1 MFEDV
6 SLQFDQ
12 PLWLAL
18 LVLIIPA
25 YLLARR
31 SIGGLSPL
39 KTHVTFALRAVVIFL
54 LALSLARPTWMKQG
68 EGLTV
73 MVVLDRSR
81 SVPHVVQQ
89 QALEYLRQAT
99 EIDRKPEDRLGI
111 ITVGGNAAIA
121 ALPNRYSSFDN
132 FADNL
137 QDRDATNLADGVSLA
152 LATAPQ
158 DTAIRFVLI
167 SDGNETAGHVL
178 EAARLARANDI
189 PIDVIPLMYNL
200 DREVIFDRIVS
211 PARAREGQVHTLR
224 MVIRAQAET
233 SGTLTLTQ
241 NGVPF
246 DLTPGEP
253 GEGIHIS
260 LQPGL
265 NTKTIPIVFDTPGT
279 QQFEARF
286 EADEPGTDLIAENNS
301 ASAVTFVGGEGRVLI
316 INDSL
321 SEAEPLQNAL
331 EASDLS
337 VEVMQLQGVVSLA
350 MLSGYDA
357 VILINQ
363 NAHTLTDEQDR
374 WLHDY
379 VHDLGGGLV
388 MIGGPQ
394 AFGAGGWIN
403 RKVEEAMP
411 VKFDPPQNMQRMKGA
426 LALIMHSC
434 EMAQANFWGEKVA
447 EAAINALSS
456 LDIVGIIDYNWQ
468 QGGCVWEWGP
478 DIAGDKSGP
487 LAAAKAMPVGDM
499 PDFAPSLQL
508 AYDGLS
514 KFNANRHCIIISD
527 GDPAPPSQA
536 LLNKFAGSKITVTTV
551 LIAGHGGPQTMQ
563 NIANMTGGRFY
574 NVTNPRN
581 LPEIFIGETRMIAR
595 SLVVEGELYTPQ
607 NQNPL
612 AEPIRGFR
620 DIPAVD
626 GYVLTAPKEG
636 LAEIPFI
643 DDKNGDPIY
652 ANRNY
657 GIGKTIAFT
666 PDLTGKWGSRWIAWD
681 QFKGFWD
688 QSIRWAM
695 RPVAPANMTITTRLE
710 GERAI
715 VEVEALESDES
726 FLNFLQPSAAVL
738 GPEGTEAITVRQVG
752 PGRYRG
758 EFPVDEAGSYLVSLS
773 FRKDGEVLGSLQAA
787 VDVPYAREFRDVKD
801 NRALLYKVADETGG
815 RDLFKLGDAPE
826 MADMWNRAGLEARR
840 SHKPIWDLLAIIAA
854 CIFLFDVAARRL
866 SIGIAEMR
874 KGWSRMVG
882 RRGEVAE
889 DTVAAWKKAR
899 SQVAH
904 RRDERAPAPAQAT
917 SDVHPT
923 GQPDRAVK
931 FEASESDAGAAID
944 VGSESGEPGGTDRPA
959 TPKRREKEAAPP
971 PDEGD
976 FTSRLLAA
984 KRRAREQQQ
993 GDGDRRD
1000 AQQ

>member
-6 SLQFDQ
+6 SLQFEQ

-18 LVLIIPA
+18 LVLVIPV

-31 SIGGLSPL
+31 SIGGLTPL
-39 KTHVTFALRAVVIFL
+39 KTHIIFALRSVVIFL

-81 SVPHVVQQ
+81 SVPHIVQQ
-89 QALEYLRQAT
+89 QALDYLVQAT

-111 ITVGGNAAIA
+111 ITVGQNAAIS
-121 ALPNRYSSFDN
+121 ALPNRYSSFAN

-137 QDRDATNLADGVSLA
+137 ADRDATNLADGVSLA

-167 SDGNETAGHVL
+167 SDGNETEGHVL
-178 EAARLARANDI
+178 ETARLARANGI

-200 DREVIFDRIVS
+200 DREVIFDRIVA

-224 MVIRAQAET
+224 MVMRAQAET
-233 SGTLTLTQ
+233 SGTLTLSQ
-241 NGVPF
+241 NGAPY
-246 DLTPGEP
+246 DLDPEAPGD
-253 GEGIHIS
+253 GVHIS

-279 QQFEARF
+279 QQFEAKF
-286 EADEPGTDLIAENNS
+286 EADDPQTDLIAENNA

-321 SEAEPLQNAL
+321 TEAEPLRAAL

-337 VEVMQLQGVVSLA
+337 VEIQQLDGVSSLA
-350 MLSGYDA
+350 LLSGYDA
-357 VILINQ
+357 VILVNQ
-363 NAHTLTDEQDR
+363 SAASLTDEQDR

-379 VHDLGGGLV
+379 VHDLGGGLIMV
-388 MIGGPQ
+388 GGPQ
-394 AFGAGGWIN
+394 AFGAGGWIG
-403 RKVEEAMP
+403 RKTEDAMP
-411 VKFDPPQNMQRMKGA
+411 VKFDPPQDMQRLKGA

-434 EMAQANFWGEKVA
+434 EMAAGNFWGEKVA
-447 EAAINALSS
+447 ESAINALSS

-478 DIAGDKSGP
+478 DIVGDKSGP
-487 LAAAKAMPVGDM
+487 LAAAKSMPVGDM
-499 PDFAPSLQL
+499 PDFAPSLQM
-508 AYDGLS
+508 AYDGLM

-527 GDPAPPSQA
+527 GDPAPPSPA
-536 LLNKFAGSKITVTTV
+536 LLNKFAGSSITVTTV
-551 LIAGHGGPQTMQ
+551 MVAGHGGPGTMQ
-563 NIANMTGGRFY
+563 TIANMTGGRFY
-574 NVTNPRN
+574 NVTNPRS
-581 LPEIFIGETRMIAR
+581 LPEIFISETRMIAR
-595 SLVVEGELYTPQ
+595 SLVVEGDLYTPI

-626 GYVLTAPKEG
+626 GYVLTEAREG
-636 LAEIPFI
+636 LAEVPFV
-643 DDKNGDPIY
+643 DDRNGDPIY

-666 PDLTGKWGSRWIAWD
+666 PDLSGKWGSRWIAWD
-681 QFKGFWD
+681 DFKGFWD
-688 QSIRWAM
+688 QSVRWAM
-695 RPVAPANMTITTRLE
+695 RPVAPANMTVTTLLE
-710 GERAI
+710 GDRAI

-738 GPEGTEAITVRQVG
+738 GPEGTEGITVRQVG

-773 FRKDGEVLGSLQAA
+773 FRQDGEVLGSLQAA
-787 VDVPYAREFRDVKD
+787 VDVPYAREFRDVRD
-801 NRALLYKVADETGG
+801 NRALLYKVAEETGG

-826 MADMWNRAGLEARR
+826 LADMWNRAGLEARR
-840 SHKPIWDLLAIIAA
+840 SHKPIWDLLAILAA
-854 CIFLFDVAARRL
+854 CIFVFDVAARRL
-866 SIGIAEMR
+866 SIGIAELR

-904 RRDERAPAPAQAT
+904 RRADQPVAARTKDIPVEQA
-917 SDVHPT
+917 
-923 GQPDRAVK
+923 DRAVK
-931 FEASESDAGAAID
+931 FEASESDAQRAID
-944 VGSESGEPGGTDRPA
+944 VGAESAETHGTDRPA
-959 TPKRREKEAAPP
+959 TPKRKEKPAEQDTA
-971 PDEGD
+971 EGD

-984 KRRAREQQQ
+984 RRRAREQQQ
-993 GDGDRRD
+993 NQDTDE
-1000 AQQ
+1000 